1 MIPVTKLSMLIIGGL
16 VAGAFAISGWVLL
29 EVHNIPKNYALAS
42 DVKLLYEIHSKDKEI
57 LRNKLEVKIGK
68 PEFSAECDKIYTRLR
83 EIDAKLQGIIMLLLS
98 HPKVEDSVLDESK
111 STEYPDS

>member
-1 MIPVTKLSMLIIGGL
+1 MISVKLSTLILGSL
-16 VAGAFAISGWVLL
+16 VAGAFALSGWVLL

-57 LRNKLEVKIGK
+57 LRNKLENKVCKSD
-68 PEFSAECDKIYTRLR
+68 FDAECAKLYKRLS
-83 EIDAKLQGIIMLLLS
+83 EIDSKLQDIIMLLLS